1 MIHHDALW
9 TFSKLALT
17 ALLFILGAL
26 SWWLPSTL
34 TRPGMVLERQS
45 RHDPDYYAEHLHADA
60 MNERGEKKY
69 TLIAARLVHYP
80 DDQTGYF
87 EQPHLIQYKPGA
99 APLHTWAERGRTTP
113 DGKRLI
119 MTGNVKVVRGQDK
132 DAAPIEV
139 STHELTV
146 VLD

>member
-1 MIHHDALW
+1 MMRHDTIW

-17 ALLFILGAL
+17 AMLFLLGAL

-34 TRPGMVLERQS
+34 IQPGMVLERQA
-45 RHDPDYYAEHLHADA
+45 RHDPDYYAENVHADA
-60 MNERGEKKY
+60 MDERGEKKY
-69 TLIAARLVHYP
+69 TLIAQRLTHYP

-99 APLHTWAERGRTTP
+99 APVHTWAERGRSTP

-119 MTGNVKVVRGQDK
+119 MTGNVKVVRGPDK

-139 STHELTV
+139 STRELTV

>member
-1 MIHHDALW
+1 MMRQDALW

-17 ALLFILGAL
+17 ALLFMLGAL
-26 SWWLPSTL
+26 SWWLPNAL
-34 TRPGMVLERQS
+34 IQPGMVFERQAS
-45 RHDPDYYAEHLHADA
+45 HDPDYFAEALRADA
-60 MNERGEKKY
+60 MNEHGEKKY
-69 TLIAARLVHYP
+69 TLSAARLTHYP
-80 DDQTGYF
+80 DDQTSYF
-87 EQPHLIQYKPGA
+87 EQPHLIQYRPGA
-99 APLHTWAERGRTTP
+99 VPMHTWADRGRSTP

-139 STHELTV
+139 STQELTV